1 MRKRIIMLLALVVS
15 LLTAKAQQH
24 ISGAVTDSLGQPIFK
39 AYVLETDETDRI
51 INQTTTDR
59 NGLFTM
65 AFSGIKEHY
74 LRITADGF
82 VSIHRRMEQT
92 ASNLKIKMAE
102 RPKARFRDIMQSA
115 KGKKRKMVR
124 STKLFCGRSGI
135 QEVPWM
141 VQIEQLN
148 DTIFSLQMPVTSINK
163 NGTYPEG
170 RTMVFLDKN
179 DYHMLMGYNCEDAY
193 PIIGNPS
200 DEDTWNTIGKDNNFG
215 KYNAQNASLLTDSN
229 EPVYYYPQF
238 LFTLDELQMLCKQAD
253 NLSYIII
260 DIETGDNYWNVYPL
274 ESFGKELTRILTKLQ
289 KK

>member
-1 MRKRIIMLLALVVS
+1 
-15 LLTAKAQQH
+15 
-24 ISGAVTDSLGQPIFK
+24 
-39 AYVLETDETDRI
+39 
-51 INQTTTDR
+51 
-59 NGLFTM
+59 
-65 AFSGIKEHY
+65 
-74 LRITADGF
+74 
-82 VSIHRRMEQT
+82 
-92 ASNLKIKMAE
+92 
-102 RPKARFRDIMQSA
+102 
-115 KGKKRKMVR
+115 
-124 STKLFCGRSGI
+124 
-135 QEVPWM
+135 M

-148 DTIFSLQMPVTSINK
+148 DTVFSLQMPVTSINK